1 MLLQVQKK
9 MKKMNNYW
17 INRVNKMQDRVR
29 NKQEKEIE
37 RQIKKY
43 YKNAMN
49 KVIEDFESTYNEL
62 LTKQNENKEVAI
74 ANLYKLDK
82 YWRMQ
87 GQLKNELE
95 KLGDKQ
101 AKLLS
106 RRFELAFFEV
116 YNSLDILGD
125 TEFTRIDREGAL
137 KLINA
142 IWCADG
148 LDYSQRIWKNTNKL
162 VNRLNEGLVHCVVA
176 GKKTSELK
184 KVLRDEFGVSHS
196 QASNIVQTEMSHIQ
210 NTAARQRYLDM
221 GVKEFQVWAKKDERR
236 CSLCGNLHLKKYSIN
251 ESTPIP
257 AHPRCRC
264 TIIPIVDID

>member
-43 YKNAMN
+43 YKSAMN
-49 KVIEDFESTYNEL
+49 KVIEDFENTYNEL
-62 LTKQNENKEVAI
+62 LTKQNDNKEVAI

-87 GQLKNELE
+87 GQLKQELE

-106 RRFELAFFEV
+106 RRFELTFFEV

-148 LDYSQRIWKNTNKL
+148 EDFKQRIWKNTNKL
-162 VNRLNEGLVHCVVA
+162 INRLNEGLVHCVIT

-184 KVLRDEFGVSHS
+184 KALREEFKVTYS

-236 CSLCGNLHLKKYSIN
+236 CSLCGDLHLKKCSIN
-251 ESTPIP
+251 ESPP
-257 AHPRCRC
+257 VPVHPRCRC
-264 TIIPIVDID
+264 TIIPIIDID